1 MSGCVESGAGNALDA
16 RGLGGGATRAAVVF
30 DASGLANGVEKGVA
44 QPPRTS
50 AIAQPIT
57 AENKL
62 ARVDDMRSFEGQD
75 SVDGVAP
82 SIVGGPNRRKT
93 GPCWQAQ
100 DRVDAASR
108 AASEF
113 PRPIAV
119 LLASESRM
127 ISRSISMRA
136 RSSDEL

>member
-1 MSGCVESGAGNALDA
+1 MSDCVPSGPGKGIDGAG
-16 RGLGGGATRAAVVF
+16 LGDVVTRAAVVF

-82 SIVGGPNRRKT
+82 STTGGRIVEKPAGAGKLRN
-93 GPCWQAQ
+93 A
-100 DRVDAASR
+100 
-108 AASEF
+108 
-113 PRPIAV
+113 
-119 LLASESRM
+119 
-127 ISRSISMRA
+127 
-136 RSSDEL
+136 